1 MGMDTNMAEKK
12 FTEKEKSKILQELDE
27 ERILLQKQK
36 ELEKKR
42 THNKKIYKIGSKE
55 CYKFLEMGREYYI
68 NIEECQK
75 ISSKQRL
82 VALYYKTLDGVKS
95 KKYLI
100 KTQVYSDKF
109 FISDDPIRVYFKEYT
124 LENDK

>member
-1 MGMDTNMAEKK
+1 MSEKK
-12 FTEKEKSKILQELDE
+12 FTEEEKNKILQELDE
-27 ERILLQKQK
+27 ERVLLQKQQ

-42 THNKKIYKIGSKE
+42 THHKKIYKIGSKK
-55 CYKFLEMGREYYI
+55 CYKFLLMEREYYLD
-68 NIEECQK
+68 IEECKK
-75 ISSKQRL
+75 ISSKARL
-82 VALYYKTLDGVKS
+82 IALYYKTFDEVKS
-95 KKYLI
+95 KTYLI

>member
-1 MGMDTNMAEKK
+1 MSEKK

-27 ERILLQKQK
+27 ERVLLQKQK

-42 THNKKIYKIGSKE
+42 TNNKKIYKIGSKK
-55 CYKFLEMGREYYI
+55 CYKFLNMEREYYLD
-68 NIEECQK
+68 IEECKK
-75 ISSKQRL
+75 ISSKARL
-82 VALYYKTLDGVKS
+82 ITLYYKTFDEVKR
-95 KKYLI
+95 KTYLM